1 MRQTFFPL
9 EKMKSNYSGQY
20 LVTVKVL
27 NSYDGEHT
35 VAEKRIWTEEEL
47 RILEEW
53 YPVEGI
59 RVEERLPGRNRSMIT
74 QRARRLGV
82 SAPVDDWSE
91 SELNILKEW
100 YLTEG
105 SEVAERLPG
114 KSRHAV
120 RAQAQRLG
128 LTNKARWSEEENE
141 IVRTYYPLEG
151 PRTAERLNGRTRESV
166 RIHAQK
172 LGIRCE

>member
-1 MRQTFFPL
+1 
-9 EKMKSNYSGQY
+9 
-20 LVTVKVL
+20 
-27 NSYDGEHT
+27 
-35 VAEKRIWTEEEL
+35 
-47 RILEEW
+47 
-53 YPVEGI
+53 
-59 RVEERLPGRNRSMIT
+59 MIT

-82 SAPVDDWSE
+82 SAPVDDWTE

-100 YLTEG
+100 YIKEG
-105 SEVAERLPG
+105 SEVVGRLPG

-141 IVRTYYPLEG
+141 IMRTYYPTEG
-151 PRTAERLNGRTRESV
+151 PRTAERLSGRTRESV

-172 LGIRCE
+172 LGLRATAHGEPDTCCRAASEQAK